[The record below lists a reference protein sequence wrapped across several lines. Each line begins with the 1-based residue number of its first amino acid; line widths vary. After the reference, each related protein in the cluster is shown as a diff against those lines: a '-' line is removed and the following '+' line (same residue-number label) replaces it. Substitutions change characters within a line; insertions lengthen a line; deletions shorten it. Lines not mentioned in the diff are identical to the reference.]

1 MSLNPTKECSNKQQ
15 LLNETSGTYNE
26 ELVVVVGQ
34 PVDGSVGKV
43 DGSVG
48 EPVNDSGAHAKPKSC
63 CHRFREAEGSIFSKC
78 AFFSIGGFFTY
89 MSILACTSICAFAS
103 LNSAFSVLSV
113 NSVASIASVNSVL
126 SIGSVNC
133 YECVFNYPLQGIA
146 DRTSN
151 TCKKYSLE
159 DGAYKSY
166 EKSLYGLA
174 YRTFKPAQNSS
185 SEEDL
190 VNDCCLFIHSTEA
203 KTLNVEGFILNPE
216 RTACLVYGG
225 EHGEG
230 SLDRTDVDTAE
241 YAFKPCLQGEICQ

>member
-1 MSLNPTKECSNKQQ
+1 MKECSNKQQ

-43 DGSVG
+43 DGTAV
-48 EPVNDSGAHAKPKSC
+48 EPVNNSGPHAKPKSC

-78 AFFSIGGFFTY
+78 AFFSIGGFLTY
-89 MSILACTSICAFAS
+89 MSILACTSICAFVS
-103 LNSAFSVLSV
+103 INSAFSVLSV

-133 YECVFNYPLQGIA
+133 FECVFNYPLRGIA
-146 DRTSN
+146 SRTSN
-151 TCKKYSLE
+151 TCKKYSLV
-159 DGAYKSY
+159 DGVDKDN

-190 VNDCCLFIHSTEA
+190 VNDCCLFMHSTEA
-203 KTLNVEGFILNPE
+203 KTLNLEGFILNPN

-225 EHGEG
+225 DKDEGTLGE
-230 SLDRTDVDTAE
+230 TDVDTAE
-241 YAFKPCLQGEICQ
+241 YGFKPCLPGEICQ

>member
-1 MSLNPTKECSNKQQ
+1 MGNKQQ

-43 DGSVG
+43 DGSAV
-48 EPVNDSGAHAKPKSC
+48 EPVNNSGPHAKPKSC

-78 AFFSIGGFFTY
+78 AFFSIGGFLTY

-103 LNSAFSVLSV
+103 LNSAF
-113 NSVASIASVNSVL
+113 SVL

-151 TCKKYSLE
+151 TCKKYSLVN
-159 DGAYKSY
+159 GADKSNQ
-166 EKSLYGLA
+166 KSLYGLA
-174 YRTFKPAQNSS
+174 YRTFKPAQDSS

-190 VNDCCLFIHSTEA
+190 VNDC
-203 KTLNVEGFILNPE
+203 
-216 RTACLVYGG
+216 Y
-225 EHGEG
+225 
-230 SLDRTDVDTAE
+230 
-241 YAFKPCLQGEICQ
+241 